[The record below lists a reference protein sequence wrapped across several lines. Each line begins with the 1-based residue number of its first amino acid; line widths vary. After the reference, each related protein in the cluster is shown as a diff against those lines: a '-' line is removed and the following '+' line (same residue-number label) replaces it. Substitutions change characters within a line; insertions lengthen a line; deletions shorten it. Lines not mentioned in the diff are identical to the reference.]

1 MVKGA
6 KISQSGIKRQ
16 KIKTLNQSFVHPPS
30 LTVTLLLCLTS
41 INNIHDTRLHSIKG
55 YMTVWGGF
63 PPFI

>member
-41 INNIHDTRLHSIKG
+41 INT
-55 YMTVWGGF
+55 
-63 PPFI
+63 